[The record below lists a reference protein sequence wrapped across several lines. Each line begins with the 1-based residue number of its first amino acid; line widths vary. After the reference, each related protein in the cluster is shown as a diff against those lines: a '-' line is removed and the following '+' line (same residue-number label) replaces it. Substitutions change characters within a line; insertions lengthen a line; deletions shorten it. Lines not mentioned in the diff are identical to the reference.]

1 MGMLNYETLLSS
13 YDDKLTLM
21 QWLKKVEA
29 ALKNASATSFVL
41 NKKGNAT
48 ISFSIVFEDGTSLE
62 SGDIVLQ
69 QGESVESAYIQN
81 GNLHLVLTNGDDLD
95 AGNMFN
101 GNVTINGNFEVTG
114 RAKLPN
120 IEGDENNDIN
130 VDGNIVIAD
139 GGISIADGAVSTPIL
154 TSPND
159 EIEAQKSVVEVMNG
173 YTFTTST
180 ISNLSVTPIYV
191 GAVKNGNK
199 LTLVYFAKMTR
210 TGDVGQGVSVGYFN
224 VPVSIANKLYPFSVG
239 GFDVISIDRVDA
251 FQYLSSSKYVNMAI
265 AKHATINGRLPVL
278 IYSSSALDANVEY
291 VVRLEATFLLSENLA
306 A

>member
-69 QGESVESAYIQN
+69 QGESVQSAYVQN
-81 GNLHLVLTNGDDLD
+81 GHLHLVLTNGDDLD

-101 GNVTINGNFEVTG
+101 GNVSINGNFEVTG

-130 VDGNIVIAD
+130 VDGNIVISD
-139 GGISIADGAVSTPIL
+139 GGISIGDGAVSTPIL
-154 TSPND
+154 TSEND
-159 EIEAQKSVVEVMNG
+159 NIEAQKPVIEVMNG
-173 YTFTTST
+173 YTFTIASENKTT
-180 ISNLSVTPIYV
+180 LLYV

-199 LTLVYFAKMTR
+199 LTLAIFGTYTR
-210 TGDVGQGVSVGYFN
+210 IQGESSTFYVGTFRLPNSVLSKL
-224 VPVSIANKLYPFSVG
+224 VPYSIASTNLVLDHKKIEMVNASSLDTIGEGYVLTQKEG
-239 GFDVISIDRVDA
+239 GISIMLRNL
-251 FQYLSSSKYVNMAI
+251 YTL
-265 AKHATINGRLPVL
+265 T
-278 IYSSSALDANVEY
+278 ANDTYYFRYEV
-291 VVRLEATFLLSENLA
+291 TFLLSDNMA